1 MTYES
6 LMIANQTITKIEV
19 KGKEYAEVN
28 QRIRVFRMLYPNGSI
43 ETNIESLE
51 KGICV
56 MSAVVKDDFGSVLG
70 VGHAYEKEDSSFI
83 NKTSY
88 IENCET
94 SAVGRALFRKLPTD
108 RSNAYADEPVKKSK
122 EEYTRAQWQIDAHA
136 YWRSSGDRLISKE
149 ELKELPVESLQQV
162 YRQYSRETVYN
173 YVEHVKLAEDL
184 DKNDKLPA
192 IFMVVAPGAWNQMEV
207 WNDINRMRTLNT
219 NQSRRRAQMHVCPL
233 QLDIVERIINRYSN
247 KGDLVYDPFGG
258 LMTVPMTAVKMHRKG
273 YGCELNPDYFRDGVG
288 YLQEAENEVDAP
300 TLFDFIKE
308 PEK

>member
-88 IENCET
+88 IENPA
-94 SAVGRALFRKLPTD
+94 AVYCDIR
-108 RSNAYADEPVKKSK
+108 
-122 EEYTRAQWQIDAHA
+122 
-136 YWRSSGDRLISKE
+136 KE
-149 ELKELPVESLQQV
+149 ELTGIWKSGDGQSERTCYIDPDIQCDFTDLPFPDETFSL
-162 YRQYSRETVYN
+162 
-173 YVEHVKLAEDL
+173 
-184 DKNDKLPA
+184 
-192 IFMVVAPGAWNQMEV
+192 VVF
-207 WNDINRMRTLNT
+207 
-219 NQSRRRAQMHVCPL
+219 
-233 QLDIVERIINRYSN
+233 
-247 KGDLVYDPFGG
+247 DPPHLKYAGKTG
-258 LMTVPMTAVKMHRKG
+258 
-273 YGCELNPDYFRDGVG
+273 
-288 YLQEAENEVDAP
+288 
-300 TLFDFIKE
+300 
-308 PEK
+308 